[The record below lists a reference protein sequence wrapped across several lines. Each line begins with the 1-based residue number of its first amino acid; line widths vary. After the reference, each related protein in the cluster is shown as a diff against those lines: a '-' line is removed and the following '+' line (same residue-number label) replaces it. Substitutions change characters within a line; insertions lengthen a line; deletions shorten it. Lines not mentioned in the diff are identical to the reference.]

1 MNLDGK
7 VIGINTAIASNA
19 TGLGFAIPL
28 SEKEVIY
35 LINSVEKNGTIKR
48 SFVGVRTTSLTSD
61 MAKSLNLGVTSGD
74 FIVDSPDAIVP
85 NSPAEKAGLS
95 NGDIIT
101 EAAGTPLENGT
112 TLRDVIKDKVPGDE
126 ITLKVWKE
134 KNGKIEVVKLVLEER

>member
-126 ITLKVWKE
+126 ITLKVWK
-134 KNGKIEVVKLVLEER
+134 KKSGKTEVVKLILGER